1 MNTHRVLPVIVL
13 ALLGC
18 TVCLEAGETRRLDDS
33 ILRQT
38 FDLAGPRS
46 AQEQVFDMETRVITY
61 APDGK
66 RINTDVLKL
75 QLQCTPA
82 RMTGKEADEYTC
94 LKFTLQFGSNP
105 EVAVPAMANWTYLFK
120 NTATGLDDKGQVFGI
135 DHAKFEKLVDANGQA
150 IPADKAYYVYNAFID
165 FHGFCN
171 VFAEPTQ
178 GGKGIQNLKSIGQKI
193 VHAAAF
199 TEPPVNLG
207 SNIAKGSTFKNGE
220 VTLELKGLGLVDG
233 AACALLGFDSGQS
246 SFQMVVKPMPNME
259 VRAVGASHYKGDLY
273 IDLATRWPRKVT
285 MDELVVAETTVPALP
300 NKMNAVLERD
310 TVIRNISK
318 PDAK

>member
-1 MNTHRVLPVIVL
+1 MNTHRVLPVVALI
-13 ALLGC
+13 LLGGPI
-18 TVCLEAGETRRLDDS
+18 CLMAGESQRSDDS

-46 AQEQVFDMETRVITY
+46 AQVQLFDMETRVITY

-75 QLQCTPA
+75 QLKCTPA
-82 RMTGKEADEYTC
+82 RIAGKEADEYTC
-94 LKFTLQFGSNP
+94 LKFTLQFGNHA

-120 NTATGLDDKGQVFGI
+120 NTASSLDEKGQMFGI
-135 DHAKFEKLVDANGQA
+135 DHARFEKLVDANGQA
-150 IPADKAYYVYNAFID
+150 IPADKAYYVYNSFID

-171 VFAEPTQ
+171 VFAEPAQ
-178 GGKGIQNLKSIGQKI
+178 GGKGIQDLKTLGQKI

-207 SNIAKGSTFKNGE
+207 SNIEKGSTFKNGE

-233 AACALLGFDSGQS
+233 AACALVGFDSGQS
-246 SFQMVVKPMPNME
+246 SFQMVVKPMPTME

-273 IDLATRWPRKVT
+273 IDLATRWVRKVT
-285 MDELVVAETTVPALP
+285 MDELVVAETTVPTLP
-300 NKMNAVLERD
+300 NKISAVLERD

-318 PDAK
+318 ADAK

>member
-1 MNTHRVLPVIVL
+1 MRTPGILSVVAL
-13 ALLGC
+13 ALIGSTICLG
-18 TVCLEAGETRRLDDS
+18 AGASQSPGDS

-46 AQEQVFDMETRVITY
+46 AQAQSFEMETRVITY

-66 RINTDVLKL
+66 RVNTDVLKL
-75 QLQCTPA
+75 GLRCAPA
-82 RMTGKEADEYTC
+82 RVTGREADEYTC

-120 NTATGLDDKGQVFGI
+120 NTATGLDEKGQMFGI
-135 DHAKFEKLVDANGQA
+135 DHARFEKLVDSNGQA

-178 GGKGIQNLKSIGQKI
+178 GGKGIQDLKSLGQKI

-207 SNIAKGSTFKNGE
+207 SNIAKGSTFKNGK

-233 AACALLGFDSGQS
+233 VACARVGFDSGQS

-259 VRAVGASHYKGDLY
+259 VRSVGASHYKGDLY
-273 IDLATRWPRKVT
+273 IDLATRWVRQVT
-285 MDELVVAETTVPALP
+285 MDELVVAESTVPGLA
-300 NKMNAVLERD
+300 NKISTVIERE
-310 TVIRNISK
+310 TVIRNVTPK
-318 PDAK
+318 AGG

>member
-1 MNTHRVLPVIVL
+1 MRTHRILLVLTLAAICPPV
-13 ALLGC
+13 GSG
-18 TVCLEAGETRRLDDS
+18 AGEPKRLDDS
-33 ILRQT
+33 ILRGP

-46 AQEQVFDMETRVITY
+46 ARVQVFDMETRVLTY

-75 QLQCTPA
+75 KLKCTPA
-82 RMTGKEADEYTC
+82 RGTGKEADEYTC
-94 LKFTLQFGSNP
+94 LKFTVQFGSGP
-105 EVAVPAMANWTYLFK
+105 EVAVPAVTNWTYLFK
-120 NTATGLDDKGQVFGI
+120 NTATGLDEKGQVFGI
-135 DHAKFEKLVDANGQA
+135 DHARFEKLVDANGQPL
-150 IPADKAYYVYNAFID
+150 PADKAYYVYNAFID

-171 VFAEPTQ
+171 VFAEPTP
-178 GGKGIQNLKSIGQKI
+178 GGKGIQDLRTIGQKI

-207 SNIAKGSTFKNGE
+207 SNIEKGSTFKNGE
-220 VTLELKGLGLVDG
+220 VTLELKGLGLVDE
-233 AACALLGFDSGQS
+233 AACALVGYDSGQS

-273 IDLATRWPRKVT
+273 IDLATRWVRKAT

-300 NKMNAVLERD
+300 NKINTVIERE
-310 TVIRNISK
+310 TLIRNISK
-318 PDAK
+318 VDAK

>member
-1 MNTHRVLPVIVL
+1 MRTHGTLTVVALVLI
-13 ALLGC
+13 GSTIC
-18 TVCLEAGETRRLDDS
+18 SGAGESKRPNDS

-46 AQEQVFDMETRVITY
+46 AQVQLFEMETRVLTY

-66 RINTDVLKL
+66 RVNTDVLKL
-75 QLQCTPA
+75 RLKCTPA
-82 RMTGKEADEYTC
+82 RVSGKEADEYTC
-94 LKFTLQFGSNP
+94 TKFTLQLGSGP
-105 EVAVPAMANWTYLFK
+105 ELAVPAMANWTYLFK
-120 NTATGLDDKGQVFGI
+120 NTASGVDEKGQIFGI
-135 DHAKFEKLVDANGQA
+135 DHAHFEKLTDAQGQP

-171 VFAEPTQ
+171 SFAEPTQ
-178 GGKGIQNLKSIGQKI
+178 GGKGIQDLKSIGQKI

-220 VTLELKGLGLVDG
+220 VTLELKGLSLVDG
-233 AACALLGFDSGQS
+233 AACALLDFDSGQS

-259 VRAVGASHYKGDLY
+259 VRSVGASHYQGDLY
-273 IDLATRWPRKVT
+273 VDLATHWVRKVV
-285 MDELVVAETTVPALP
+285 MDELVVAESTVPGLS
-300 NKMNAVLERD
+300 NKISAVIERHS
-310 TVIRNISK
+310 VIRNVTPK
-318 PDAK
+318 AGE

>member
-1 MNTHRVLPVIVL
+1 MNTYRVPSVIVL
-13 ALLGC
+13 ALLGS
-18 TVCLEAGETRRLDDS
+18 TLCLAAGESQRPNDS

-46 AQEQVFDMETRVITY
+46 AQVQFFDMETRVITY

-66 RINTDVLKL
+66 RINADVLKL
-75 QLQCTPA
+75 QLKCTPA
-82 RMTGKEADEYTC
+82 RVTGKEADEYTC
-94 LKFTLQFGSNP
+94 LKFTLQFGSSP
-105 EVAVPAMANWTYLFK
+105 EVAVPAVANWTYLFK
-120 NTATGLDDKGQVFGI
+120 NTATGLDEKGQMFGI

-178 GGKGIQNLKSIGQKI
+178 GGKGIQDLKTMGQKI

-207 SNIAKGSTFKNGE
+207 SNIEKGSTFKNGE
-220 VTLELKGLGLVDG
+220 VTLELKGLGLVEG
-233 AACALLGFDSGQS
+233 ATCALLGFDSGQS

-273 IDLATRWPRKVT
+273 VDLATHWVRKVT
-285 MDELVVAETTVPALP
+285 MDELVVAESTVPTLP
-300 NKMNAVLERD
+300 NKISAVIERD

-318 PDAK
+318 VDAK